1 MNKARSIAFCA
12 HCGQPTRHEIPLD
25 DSRERAVCTGC
36 GVIHYQNPLNVVG
49 TVPVWEDR
57 VLLCRR
63 NIEPRLGY
71 WTLPAGFMELG
82 ETADQGALRETIE
95 EAGASVEMQGLYTL
109 LDVVRVGQVHLF
121 YRARLLSTAF
131 DPGPETQEARLFT
144 EEEIPWDD
152 LAFETVRTTLRW
164 YFSDRREGNF
174 GLRCGA
180 VG

>member
-1 MNKARSIAFCA
+1 
-12 HCGQPTRHEIPLD
+12 
-25 DSRERAVCTGC
+25 
-36 GVIHYQNPLNVVG
+36 
-49 TVPVWEDR
+49 
-57 VLLCRR
+57 
-63 NIEPRLGY
+63 
-71 WTLPAGFMELG
+71 
-82 ETADQGALRETIE
+82 
-95 EAGASVEMQGLYTL
+95 
-109 LDVVRVGQVHLF
+109 VHLF

-131 DPGPETQEARLFT
+131 NPGPETQEARLFT